1 MYRHR
6 VSLACFLSQCYTC
19 IKTCGESDILRSTV
33 LEKLGVMLLIW
44 KICSLIYILSWINHS
59 CIVIHKLLVLD
70 GSLHYVQF
78 VPYAA
83 ILQIF
88 ILFSMICYYRIQRMP
103 WPNNTMYDDAISA
116 DRFRYQLTMFGIR
129 LLIGLSRFLHTYI
142 AYEIDTA
149 KSIAAFFR
157 IFYCFALFDTL

>member
-6 VSLACFLSQCYTC
+6 VSLACILSHCYTC
-19 IKTCGESDILRSTV
+19 IKNLRKKWHI
-33 LEKLGVMLLIW
+33 KLYNTRRTMRAARIR
-44 KICSLIYILSWINHS
+44 KICCLVHKLSWINHS
-59 CIVIHKLLVLD
+59 FIVIHKLLVLD
-70 GSLHYVQF
+70 GSLQYVQC

-88 ILFSMICYYRIQRMP
+88 QLFSMICCYRSQRMP
-103 WPNNTMYDDAISA
+103 WPNNKMYDDAISA

-129 LLIGLSRFLHTYI
+129 LLIGLSRFLHTHI